1 MVTNSAHFVSIISS
15 ETILDNKIMVTLD
28 VESLF
33 TNIPID
39 TTVQSMLHWHT
50 ILDFLHII

>member
-39 TTVQSMLHWHT
+39 AAV
-50 ILDFLHII
+50 